1 MVIMIFEF
9 FNSTNEGIL
18 KAGMSREEV
27 KNIFQ
32 SEDYEFKKTPICKV
46 MTQAYH
52 ELDIHAFYDDETD
65 KLEGLEIYQPNR
77 VLYADDVSILAND
90 FQHLLRIL
98 ANKNIKVEHD
108 LMGINLVNNKLKIY
122 VPHKDEKITECAC
135 VYVAIA
141 EGCSLNIKM
150 K

>member
-1 MVIMIFEF
+1 MIFEF
-9 FNSTNEGIL
+9 IDNAKDGIL
-18 KAGMSREEV
+18 KAGMTREEV

-46 MTQAYH
+46 TTQAFH

-77 VLYADDVSILAND
+77 VLLADDISILATD

-98 ANKNIKVEHD
+98 ATKKIKAEHD
-108 LMGINLVNNKLKIY
+108 LMGINLANNKLRIY
-122 VPHKDEKITECAC
+122 VPHKDERLTECSC
-135 VYVAIA
+135 VYVDLT
-141 EGCSLNIKM
+141 EGCSLNIKV